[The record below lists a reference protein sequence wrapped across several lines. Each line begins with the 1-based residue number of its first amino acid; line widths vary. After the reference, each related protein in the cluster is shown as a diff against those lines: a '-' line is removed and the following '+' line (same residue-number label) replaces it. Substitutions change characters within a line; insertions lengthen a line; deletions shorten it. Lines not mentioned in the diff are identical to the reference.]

1 MNRATYTW
9 KNIEYLEK
17 PVTPEERAVAA
28 VLKGTLDATLSNDIA
43 YLASVTADDATI
55 MLFQKENEF
64 MTKTAYLE
72 KMTKIAPSVRGM
84 KYKNVLIRMTSDW
97 RATVSCV
104 RYVRFQNSREVL
116 TNRIFELRKD
126 DAEWKVTRVAYY

>member
-17 PVTPEERAVAA
+17 PVTLEERAVAA
-28 VLKGTLDATLSNDIA
+28 VLKGMLDATLLHDMA
-43 YLASVTADDATI
+43 YLAAATADDAAI

-72 KMTKIAPSVRGM
+72 KMKKITPSVRGM

-104 RYVRFQNSREVL
+104 RYVRFQNFREEL
-116 TNRIFELRKD
+116 TNRIFELRK
-126 DAEWKVTRVAYY
+126 EESSWKITRMTYY